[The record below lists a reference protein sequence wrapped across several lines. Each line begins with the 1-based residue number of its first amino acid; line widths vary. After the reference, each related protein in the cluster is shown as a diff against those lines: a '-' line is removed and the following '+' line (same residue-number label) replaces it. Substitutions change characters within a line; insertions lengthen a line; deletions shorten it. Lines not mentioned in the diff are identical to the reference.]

1 MYGWIVY
8 LHIAGVLLFLLG
20 HGASANVAFAL
31 RRERNPDRIRALLD
45 LSLNSCIWMYGGL
58 VLLLL
63 SGIVAGFMGNHWGRG
78 WIWAAIVIF
87 VVLFV
92 GMYALGSAPLGRVRQ
107 AVGLQ
112 PYRRTGQ
119 VPLGEVKSEA
129 ELNALLN
136 TNQPIYVMVLGLG
149 GLLIIL
155 WLMMFKPF

>member
-8 LHIAGVLLFLLG
+8 LHVAGIFVFLLG

-31 RRERNPDRIRALLD
+31 RRERTAERIRALLD
-45 LSLNSCIWMYGGL
+45 LSLNSYVFMYVG
-58 VLLLL
+58 LLLL
-63 SGIVAGFMGNHWGRG
+63 LVSGIVAGFMGNHWGRG
-78 WIWAAIVIF
+78 WIWASIVIF
-87 VVLFV
+87 IVIFV

-129 ELNALLN
+129 ELSALLN
-136 TNQPIYVMVLGLG
+136 TNQPMFVMVLGLG